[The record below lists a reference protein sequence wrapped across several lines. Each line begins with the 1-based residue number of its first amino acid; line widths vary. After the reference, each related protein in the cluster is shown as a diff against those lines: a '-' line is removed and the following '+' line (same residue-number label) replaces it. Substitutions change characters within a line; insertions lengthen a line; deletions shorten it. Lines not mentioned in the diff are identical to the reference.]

1 MATVG
6 ADAEELEKASAGLQR
21 AADQLDEHSR
31 ALSRQLDGLSWL
43 GRFASSFLMAWNGQH
58 KPYIGSTAAF
68 IREAA
73 ERLAANAQQQREAS
87 GSSGSIQGAGNSTL
101 ICEPRRFG
109 SITPRVVTDFDS
121 KGSGRADIVEAF
133 YATSDGR
140 RAEGDEIE
148 IRKLD
153 NGRYIVVLPGV
164 VDLQNK
170 LASVGGNFFEGHAV
184 DPWYDGSQ
192 PNTVRRMA
200 YAISESQDT
209 SDSFLNPYASRVMEQ
224 MQRAGVPEGADVML
238 IGHSFGAYTAME
250 LAGNDNFNSADGTSA
265 GYHVNITHVVSA
277 GADTNWKLPELPN
290 ATNALIL
297 NNRRDA
303 VFVGEDPLVSDVSP
317 RNSGQVQIEFY
328 GQTKGLGHSPD
339 NYANWLTAASD
350 RPELNSW
357 LDGAGAKYSGNGTA
371 FSVKVPDYQ

>member
-1 MATVG
+1 MFG
-6 ADAEELEKASAGLQR
+6 ADSDGLTS
-21 AADQLDEHSR
+21 L
-31 ALSRQLDGLSWL
+31 ALSIDAAAESLRTCQRSIRLALLNSPWQGCDAMYFRSMWDGPLTAQLGAVARSLADAASIV
-43 GRFASSFLMAWNGQH
+43 RDNASQQESASSAFA
-58 KPYIGSTAAF
+58 GS
-68 IREAA
+68 
-73 ERLAANAQQQREAS
+73 LAPSQ
-87 GSSGSIQGAGNSTL
+87 L
-101 ICEPRRFG
+101 VCELPRFG
-109 SITPRVVTDFDS
+109 EITLRVITPFTSR
-121 KGSGRADIVEAF
+121 GSGRADIVEAF
-133 YATSDGR
+133 YATGDGR

-170 LASVGGNFFEGHAV
+170 LASVGGNFFEGHAA

-200 YAISESQDT
+200 YAISESRDT
-209 SDSFLNPYASRVMEQ
+209 TDSFVNPYATRVMEQ

-250 LAGNDNFNSADGTSA
+250 LAGNDNFNSADGSYA
-265 GYHVNITHVVSA
+265 GYHVNVTHVVSA

-339 NYANWLTAASD
+339 NYANWLTAATD

-357 LDGAGAKYSGNGTA
+357 LDGADAKYSGSGTA